1 MLVLPT
7 ALAVLIA
14 PPMVVPDADPDDGG
28 AGLVSR
34 LEEYMEAADAVQKFN
49 GSVIVTKDGEPL
61 LARGYG
67 LANFEH
73 EVPNTPGTKFR
84 LASVTK
90 QFTAMAALIL
100 AERGKLGLDDPIS
113 EHLPE
118 TPESWGGVTIRHLLT
133 HTSGIPSYTGLSG
146 FFEEKSILPLS
157 QEELIG
163 LVRDLPLEFEPGSEY
178 RYNNSGYFLL
188 GMIIERASGSTYES
202 FLREEIFE
210 PLGMEDSGY
219 DRAGPILKGRASG
232 YERVGELVRNSRYLD
247 MGLPFSAGALYST
260 VEDLAR
266 WDRALAEGKLI
277 SGESYEAMWTPVKD
291 DYAFGWL
298 VRERDGHPEQ
308 EHAGGING
316 FTTQVIRY
324 PDDGVFVAVLGNV
337 VPEPV
342 GEIARD
348 LAAVVLGLPYEVPRP
363 RAIVEVDPAIFDDYV
378 GRYRISPEM
387 VLEIVR
393 EGDRL
398 LGAPSGQDRA
408 ELSPTSETEFLVE
421 AVRAEVEFLRDD
433 EGNVTGLVLIQGGR
447 TMQADRLDDTK
458 EEEATPA
465 GDHDREAGD
474 GDEEPDQAG

>member
-1 MLVLPT
+1 MLVLPI
-7 ALAVLIA
+7 AIAVLLS
-14 PPMVVPDADPDDGG
+14 PPMVVPDAEADR

-34 LEEYMEAADAVQKFN
+34 LEEYMEAAAAVQRFN
-49 GSVIVTKDGEPL
+49 GSVIVTKGGEPL

-73 EVPNTPGTKFR
+73 EVPNTPVTKFR
-84 LASVTK
+84 LGSVTK
-90 QFTAMAALIL
+90 QFTAMAVLIL
-100 AERGKLGLDDPIS
+100 EERDELGLDDPIS
-113 EHLPE
+113 EHLPDV
-118 TPESWGGVTIRHLLT
+118 PEAWEGVTIRHLLT
-133 HTSGIPSYTGLSG
+133 HTSGIPSYTGLPG

-188 GMIIERASGSTYES
+188 GMIVGRASGSTYES

-210 PLGMEDSGY
+210 PLGMADTGY

-232 YERVGELVRNSRYLD
+232 YERVGELVRNARYLD

-260 VEDLAR
+260 VEDLSR
-266 WDRALAEGKLI
+266 WDRALADRELI
-277 SGESYEAMWTPVKD
+277 SEESYRAMWTPEKN

-298 VRERDGHPEQ
+298 VRVRDGHAEQ

-316 FTTQVIRY
+316 FMTQVIRY

-348 LAAVVLGLPYEVPRP
+348 LAAIVLGLPYEVPRP
-363 RAIVEVDPAIFDDYV
+363 RAIVEVDPAILDDYV
-378 GRYRISPEM
+378 GRYRVSPEM

-393 EGDRL
+393 DGDRL
-398 LGAPSGQDRA
+398 LGSPTGQDRA
-408 ELSPTSETEFLVE
+408 ELSPTSETEFYVE
-421 AVRAEVEFLRDD
+421 AARAEVEFLRDD
-433 EGNVTGLVLIQGGR
+433 EGNVTGLVLIQGGMTVR
-447 TMQADRLDDTK
+447 ADRLDD
-458 EEEATPA
+458 EEEDALPA
-465 GDHDREAGD
+465 GDDRDGRPDPAG
-474 GDEEPDQAG
+474 